1 MRAKPLTL
9 AGWGRAQT
17 ARMAAFRPERARE
30 ALGLMTAGGGGR
42 PGGLTIRGGGRAYG
56 DQALNDHGHA
66 LLTERLDRVIAF
78 DEETGLLAA
87 EAGVTF
93 ADLLSTFLPRG
104 WQVPVS
110 PGTGFA
116 TLGGAVANDIHGK
129 NNEATGSFGHHL
141 AWIDLVLPSGEQ
153 RRVTPGD
160 DLFRATVGGMGLTGL
175 ILSVGLKMRAAPSNA
190 IDLDERRIADLDQ
203 FLTALKEARDTH
215 PHAVGWIDA
224 LATGKKLGRG
234 ILELGRPANANLD
247 SSPRKAKR
255 LPIDLPG
262 FVLNP
267 WSIRAFNMVYYNR
280 IGAGGRLG
288 DVPLGEYLY
297 PLDSLLDWNRMYGK
311 RGFHQF
317 QCLLPDE
324 HAPDG
329 MRRLLE
335 TVSAAGAASFLAVI
349 KSMGGAGV
357 GLLSFAQRG
366 FTLALDIPH
375 RAGSIDLLRKLEQ
388 ITLDHGGRIYLAKDS
403 ALSPEGFRAMYPEH
417 KAFQTLI
424 DALDPERL
432 MTSDMAR
439 RLELRS

>member
-1 MRAKPLTL
+1 MRAKPLAL

-17 ARMAAFRPERARE
+17 AKMNAFRPERARE
-30 ALGLMTAGGGGR
+30 ASALVDAWS
-42 PGGLTIRGGGRAYG
+42 GGLTIRGGGRAYG
-56 DQALNDHGHA
+56 DQALNENGHA
-66 LLTERLDRVIAF
+66 LLTERLDRIVSF
-78 DEETGLLAA
+78 DAETGLLVA

-93 ADLLSTFLPRG
+93 ADLLAIFLPRG

-129 NNEATGSFGHHL
+129 NNEPTGSFGHHL

-153 RRVTPGD
+153 RRVEPGEE
-160 DLFRATVGGMGLTGL
+160 LFRATVGGLGLTGL
-175 ILSVGLKMRAAPSNA
+175 ILSLGLTLRRVPSNA
-190 IDLDERRIADLDQ
+190 IDLDERRIPDLDH
-203 FLTALKEARDTH
+203 FLAALKEARDTH
-215 PHAVGWIDA
+215 PYSVGWIDA
-224 LATGKKLGRG
+224 LATAKKLGRG
-234 ILELGRPANANLD
+234 ILELGRPASATVE
-247 SSPRKAKR
+247 SPPRKTKR

-267 WSIRAFNMVYYNR
+267 WSIRAFNRVYYNR
-280 IGAGGRLG
+280 IGPGGRMG
-288 DVPLGEYLY
+288 AVPVGEYLY
-297 PLDSLLDWNRMYGK
+297 PLDSLLEWNRLYGK

-324 HAPDG
+324 QAPDG

-349 KSMGGAGV
+349 KSMSGPGL
-357 GLLSFAQRG
+357 GLLSFAGRG

-375 RAGSIDLLRKLEQ
+375 RSGSMDLLRKLET

-417 KAFQTLI
+417 KAFQDII
-424 DALDPERL
+424 DRLDPERR